1 MKQYII
7 PQLPLDIDL
16 EDKVILKQLAK
27 ASRLLGELKGAAE
40 KIPNKDI
47 LISALTLME
56 AKDSS
61 EVENIVT
68 TNDELYKADLEIKN
82 YAMTSATKEVM
93 NYREA
98 IKEGYNLIKAQGLL
112 TNKIIKRIQ
121 EVLEG
126 NSAGFRNVPGTKLE
140 DSSKNV
146 VYMPPQ
152 DGIAI
157 NSLMN
162 NLEQFINNDE
172 LSDLDPLIKMAVIHH
187 QFESIHPFYDGNG
200 RTGRILCILYLVN
213 KGLLEMP
220 ILYLSRY
227 ITQNKSEYYR
237 LLQEIRDTEGSEQ
250 AWQKWVL
257 YMLKGIELIA
267 SSTLS
272 IIEGINKLMIEY
284 KQKLKPLFGKTYK
297 HELINNL
304 FFHPYTK
311 IEFIERDM
319 MVARKTAGKYL
330 DQIVESGLLQ
340 KVKIGRENYYV
351 NTQLVDL
358 FLNHQIM
365 HEEPV
370 LAIHSVNVN

>member
-250 AWQKWVL
+250 A
-257 YMLKGIELIA
+257 
-267 SSTLS
+267 
-272 IIEGINKLMIEY
+272 
-284 KQKLKPLFGKTYK
+284 
-297 HELINNL
+297 
-304 FFHPYTK
+304 
-311 IEFIERDM
+311 
-319 MVARKTAGKYL
+319 
-330 DQIVESGLLQ
+330 
-340 KVKIGRENYYV
+340 
-351 NTQLVDL
+351 
-358 FLNHQIM
+358 
-365 HEEPV
+365 
-370 LAIHSVNVN
+370 